1 MYVNDMQTL
10 YFSIRDLNTW
20 RFYFLQQWGCVS
32 WNQYPWMP
40 ERLTP
45 QPLLSLFPCC
55 ISTHSSLSYQN
66 TELKLN

>member
-20 RFYFLQQWGCVS
+20 NFTFCSSGGVS

-40 ERLTP
+40 ERLK
-45 QPLLSLFPCC
+45 LSNLFFPFCVVFL
-55 ISTHSSLSYQN
+55 ILPYQN